1 MLVLA
6 MDTSNQALSVALVRD
21 DALLAETTINIRK
34 THSESLMPAIENLM
48 AAASIEPADVDRFVV
63 AQGPGSYTGIRI
75 AVTTAKTFAWTL
87 KKELV
92 GISSLAVVA
101 SNAQTTGLIVP
112 LFNARRNAVFT
123 GAYRWQAGQLVNVL
137 PDRHQDLT
145 SLLSELASQ
154 TAPVMFVGTDVPLFQ
169 DQIQAALGDQAQF
182 VSGWTALPQARQLA
196 LLGEQAQPV
205 ANIHRFAPN
214 YLRQTEA
221 EVNWLKQHPTASKGH
236 EPYVEEI

>member
-21 DALLAETTINIRK
+21 QALLAETTINIRK
-34 THSESLMPAIENLM
+34 THSESLLPAIESLM
-48 AAASIEPADVDRFVV
+48 AAASVAPADVDRFVV

-75 AVTTAKTFAWTL
+75 AATTAKTFAWTL
-87 KKELV
+87 HKELV

-101 SNAQTTGLIVP
+101 SNVQPAGLIVP
-112 LFNARRNAVFT
+112 LFNARREAVFT
-123 GAYRWQAGQLVNVL
+123 GVYRWQNGLLVNVL
-137 PDRHQDLT
+137 PDRHQAL
-145 SLLSELASQ
+145 SALLAELVSQ
-154 TAPVMFVGTDVPLFQ
+154 TAPVTFIGTDVTLFQ
-169 DQIQAALGDQAQF
+169 AKIQAALGAQAHF
-182 VSGWTALPQARQLA
+182 VSGWAALPQARQLA
-196 LLGEQAQPV
+196 WLGEQAQPV

-214 YLRQTEA
+214 YLRRTEA